1 MSDEAEKQETKEE
14 PKEEGKSLK
23 ARDASLGGKIAG
35 GAEILLGI
43 IALVVLVCLG
53 KLTADEAKQLFYI
66 IMGCGFGVM
75 GVFGTVDI
83 NLMLEKF
90 SPWQKEQ

>member
-1 MSDEAEKQETKEE
+1 MSNEAEKQETKEE
-14 PKEEGKSLK
+14 GKGLK
-23 ARDASLGGKIAG
+23 ARDASLGGKIVG
-35 GAEILLGI
+35 GAEILLGS

-90 SPWQKEQ
+90 SPWQKGQ

>member
-1 MSDEAEKQETKEE
+1 M
-14 PKEEGKSLK
+14 
-23 ARDASLGGKIAG
+23 
-35 GAEILLGI
+35 
-43 IALVVLVCLG
+43 VLVCLG

>member
-1 MSDEAEKQETKEE
+1 MSSEAEKQET
-14 PKEEGKSLK
+14 KEEGKSLK
-23 ARDASLGGKIAG
+23 ARDASLVGKIAG
-35 GAEILLGI
+35 GAEILLGS

-90 SPWQKEQ
+90 SPSQKEQ